1 MLLVKFGDDTFS
13 CDSLFVCFRD
23 VMDSKKRK
31 LPDWIL
37 SPKKS
42 VEAKESRESDPD
54 DLFDFTE
61 MNERDEKSEANRDQ
75 EKPVKFI
82 MSPKELEEIAREL
95 LSERK

>member
-1 MLLVKFGDDTFS
+1 MLLVKFGEDTFS

-31 LPDWIL
+31 LPDWML

-61 MNERDEKSEANRDQ
+61 MSEASRDQ